1 MVPITCQMKECLN
14 RTSNRTFMSF
24 LEYWSGQRFS
34 SLLDPRIGWDGW
46 GCGVMASETEWFS
59 IMPESKRRE
68 GSVWE
73 MTKVGNADH
82 VKLIQRALLLQAW
95 SARIGQKKK
104 KKSPTPPATKSP
116 KRQWHRQELL
126 PQELSSSYRLF
137 RCTHISAQLF
147 SSGHGPSAARVQF
160 WAWNTAAVMQ
170 TEQALIGYLY
180 CKLCCIPTPQQ
191 KLMQKVTVVVVQSC
205 LVDDIVLAGI
215 AGFYRNDARYLQSSV
230 LMYC

>member
-104 KKSPTPPATKSP
+104 KKIPNSPSNKITQETMTPPRAPTTRALVLIQTFSV
-116 KRQWHRQELL
+116 
-126 PQELSSSYRLF
+126 Y
-137 RCTHISAQLF
+137 THF
-147 SSGHGPSAARVQF
+147 SSALFFRSRSLCSKSAI
-160 WAWNTAAVMQ
+160 
-170 TEQALIGYLY
+170 LGL
-180 CKLCCIPTPQQ
+180 KHS
-191 KLMQKVTVVVVQSC
+191 SC
-205 LVDDIVLAGI
+205 YADRAGTDRLLVL
-215 AGFYRNDARYLQSSV
+215 
-230 LMYC
+230 

>member
-104 KKSPTPPATKSP
+104 KNP
-116 KRQWHRQELL
+116 QL
-126 PQELSSSYRLF
+126 PQQQNHPRDNDTAKSSYHKSSRPHTDFFGVHTFQLSSFL
-137 RCTHISAQLF
+137 Q
-147 SSGHGPSAARVQF
+147 
-160 WAWNTAAVMQ
+160 
-170 TEQALIGYLY
+170 
-180 CKLCCIPTPQQ
+180 
-191 KLMQKVTVVVVQSC
+191 VTVPVQQEC
-205 LVDDIVLAGI
+205 NFGLETQQLLC
-215 AGFYRNDARYLQSSV
+215 RQSRHW
-230 LMYC
+230 